1 MTMFIMAI
9 TYHQDK
15 EEKYR
20 AYHEERKDR
29 YESKAREQGKKETA
43 ARKKV

>member
-20 AYHEERKDR
+20 VYREERKDR
-29 YESKAREQGKKETA
+29 Y
-43 ARKKV
+43 